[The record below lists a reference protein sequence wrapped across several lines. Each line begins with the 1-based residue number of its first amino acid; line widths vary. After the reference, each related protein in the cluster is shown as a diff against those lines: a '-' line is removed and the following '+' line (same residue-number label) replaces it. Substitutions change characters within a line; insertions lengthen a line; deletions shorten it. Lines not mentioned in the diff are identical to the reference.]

1 MWGSAPSSGS
11 SSRAQAPVR
20 RKALLWSETSAAKA
34 EVFLIAAVEY
44 TGGAM
49 MNHQLL
55 AVVVFAVTYLL
66 LIINRDRALYFVWGA
81 SALMLLLGVIS
92 PADAGNALNW
102 NVLGIFFGTMVM
114 AELFVLSG
122 APAYM
127 ATRIVNHTGSAMGA
141 LLAIVTFAGVLSAF
155 IENVATV
162 FIVAPLA
169 FETARRFKVSPV
181 PVLVSVAVMANL
193 QGVATMIG
201 DSPAILLATAAK
213 MTFMDF
219 FVMQGKPGLFFAVQ
233 AGALATLVIMYFV
246 FRNVKGQ
253 VSKREVPPVSSWAP
267 TGFLVFLVFALA
279 ASSFVPNRHELLPGI
294 ITAALGLLSLV
305 WNWRRDLFT
314 MELAKLDWQTFF
326 LLAGLFVLISS
337 LTVSGAVMT
346 LSDWMSDMAGS
357 SVLTAY
363 LMIVLVSVAVSAFVD
378 NIPYTIAMLP
388 VAQLIAVRMGANPL
402 LFMFA
407 LVLSTSLGGN
417 ITPIGASANV
427 TAVGML
433 RRQGHRVT
441 FADFFRIGFPVTVAA
456 VTVGTS
462 LLWVLWR

>member
-1 MWGSAPSSGS
+1 MS
-11 SSRAQAPVR
+11 
-20 RKALLWSETSAAKA
+20 
-34 EVFLIAAVEY
+34 
-44 TGGAM
+44 
-49 MNHQLL
+49 HQLL
-55 AVVVFAVTYLL
+55 AVIVFTVTYLM
-66 LIINRDRALYFVWGA
+66 LIVNRDRALYFVWGA
-81 SALMLLLGVIS
+81 SALLLILGVITPS
-92 PADAGNALNW
+92 DAWTALNW
-102 NVLGIFFGTMVM
+102 NVLGIFFGTMIM

-127 ATRIVNHTGSAMGA
+127 ATGIVNRTGSAIWA
-141 LLAIVTFAGVLSAF
+141 LLAIAGFSGILSAF

-169 FETARRFKVSPV
+169 IETARRVKVSPV
-181 PVLVSVAVMANL
+181 PVLVSVAVAANL

-201 DSPAILLATAAK
+201 DSPAILLATAAR

-219 FVMQGKPGLFFAVQ
+219 FYMQGKLGIFFAVQ
-233 AGALATLVIMYFV
+233 AGAIASLGIMYYV
-246 FRNVKGQ
+246 FRKVTGQ
-253 VSKREVPPVSSWAP
+253 ISKRETPEVTSWAP
-267 TGFLVFLVFALA
+267 TGFLVFLVVALA
-279 ASSFVPNRHELLPGI
+279 ASSFIPNRHELLPGI
-294 ITAALGLLSLV
+294 ITASLGLISLI

-337 LTVSGAVMT
+337 LTVSGAV
-346 LSDWMSDMAGS
+346 LSLSNWMSDMAGS
-357 SVLTAY
+357 SVITAY
-363 LMIVLVSVAVSAFVD
+363 LMIVLISVAVSAFVD

-388 VAQLIAVRMGANPL
+388 VAQLIAVRMGVNPL

-433 RRQGHRVT
+433 RRQGYRVT
-441 FADFFRIGFPVTVAA
+441 FADFFRIGFPVTLAA
-456 VTVGTS
+456 VVAGTS